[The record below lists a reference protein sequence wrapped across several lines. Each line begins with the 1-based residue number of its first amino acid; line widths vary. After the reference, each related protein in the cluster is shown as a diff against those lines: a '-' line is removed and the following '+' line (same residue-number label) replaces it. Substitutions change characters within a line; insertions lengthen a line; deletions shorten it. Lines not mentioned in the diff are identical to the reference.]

1 MHWIHV
7 GILKF
12 IFVVFEMDPG
22 PHQSLHSDHQVTA
35 SGQCNGNY
43 LTVSQSSPKMTEL

>member
-12 IFVVFEMDPG
+12 IFVAFEMDPG